1 MFRTTTATRIALI
14 AAPAMAVAA
23 ITAAAPDRAEAGQ
36 AAPTVVS
43 GSVDVKA
50 GHHKHVWVKSVLDA
64 RSGRAFTDL
73 DLRNRAWN
81 GFHAT
86 AYVAYVDGAGR
97 VVATYQTPTYG
108 TGAKTRHRPA
118 HVDHKLPQAVAAEV
132 RTVRVRV
139 HRVSRGFRASAKA
152 MASFAREIAEE
163 IAKSKK

>member
-1 MFRTTTATRIALI
+1 MSRTTTALI

-23 ITAAAPDRAEAGQ
+23 LTAAAPDRAEAGRV
-36 AAPTVVS
+36 APTVIS
-43 GSVDVKA
+43 GSVDVKV
-50 GHHKHVWVKSVLDA
+50 GGSKHVWVRSSLDV
-64 RSGRAFTDL
+64 RSGRAWTDL
-73 DLRNRAWN
+73 DLRCRAWT

-108 TGAKTRHRPA
+108 TGARTKHRPA
-118 HVDHKLPQAVAAEV
+118 HVDHKLPKAVAGEV
-132 RTVRVRV
+132 RTIRVRV